1 VTDAR
6 SLDAIVIGGG
16 PAGSSSAW
24 SLLRSGLRVAVLDR
38 EVFPRTKLCAGW
50 VTPDVLQALD
60 LPPEAYPHGFLT
72 FDRLV
77 IHVKGLSFPLRT
89 VQHSIR
95 RCEFDDFLLRR
106 SGASIIRHTA
116 RQIRVVD
123 GGFEIDGAWR
133 CRYLVGAGGTR
144 CPVYRTLFRDRNP
157 RASELQVVALEQEFQ
172 YAWRDPRCHLWFFD
186 NGLPGY
192 SWYVPKANGWLNC
205 GIGAMADKL
214 KSRGADIRQHWDEFA
229 RMLDREG
236 LVRGVALEPQGY
248 SYYLRGNVGG
258 FRAGNACIAGDSAGL
273 ATVDLGEGIGPAIR
287 SGLAAARALVGDGDY
302 SLGDIA
308 ATSAD
313 QIVQGALFRKL
324 ARALLASRFP
334 AAPPSRAAA

>member
-1 VTDAR
+1 VTAAR
-6 SLDAIVIGGG
+6 SFDVIVVGGG

-24 SLLRSGLRVAVLDR
+24 SLARSGLRVAVLDR

-50 VTPDVLQALD
+50 VTPDVLRALD
-60 LPPEAYPHGFLT
+60 LAPAAYPHGLLT

-95 RCEFDDFLLRR
+95 RFEFDDFLLRR
-106 SGASIIRHTA
+106 SGASIVQHTA
-116 RQIRVVD
+116 RQIRIVD
-123 GGFEIDGAWR
+123 GGFEIDGGWR
-133 CRYLVGAGGTR
+133 GRYLIGAGGTR

-157 RASELQVVALEQEFQ
+157 RASELQVVAFEQEFQ

-214 KSRGADIRQHWDEFA
+214 KSRGEDIRQHWDAFA

-248 SYYLRGNVGG
+248 SYFLRGNVAAI
-258 FRAGNACIAGDSAGL
+258 RAGNACIAGDSVGL

-287 SGLAAARALVGDGDY
+287 SGLAAARALLEGGDY

-313 QIVQGALFRKL
+313 QIVQGALLRKL
-324 ARALLASRFP
+324 ARAMLASRFP